1 MSFRKFGENDVI
13 ISTMLAY
20 PRSEFFVY
28 SNKVYYNNIPSQ
40 AGTRT
45 GTDKDGD
52 AFSAVDQVRMVPLGH
67 VSLYEYNIDRPD
79 TTSDDKAIPPQ
90 INPINGIDSY
100 TEGVAALGSSGDPQT
115 FVKYT
120 GRVFPWISKDS
131 AGSSFKT
138 INASGYANE
147 FQYGDVI
154 QGTYPLSASISR
166 EFIAGGVPT
175 PDEPAVGPSGSLN
188 KHYYSLKNR
197 LNFYGIRSQ
206 HYKVTSSYGNKDT
219 QDLNLIAIPSIFFGS
234 RIEPGTVS
242 LKLYWTGSLA
252 GELRDVRQNGE
263 LIQVTAGSHAP
274 NGDNSGSVAGV
285 VLYDEGYIVLTGSW
299 ALDEDA
305 ASIDGTT
312 TNPSWIRFAAGAG
325 AGGAGP
331 TTKISSYLTFK
342 GRTETQVM
350 TLFTHAK
357 RGEANFSNNPTY
369 LQYGQDK
376 IQFTSSQVYE
386 ENPEQLI
393 ANTVSSS
400 YNGYDA
406 SFKRSVYVSKIA
418 IYDESKNI
426 IGVATLA
433 NPVLKE
439 EDQDYS
445 FKLKLDI

>member
-79 TTSDDKAIPPQ
+79 TTNDDKAIPPQ
-90 INPINGIDSY
+90 INSNGIDSY

-325 AGGAGP
+325 GAGP

>member
-40 AGTRT
+40 AGTHT

-90 INPINGIDSY
+90 INSNGIDSY

-439 EDQDYS
+439 EEQDYS

>member
-28 SNKVYYNNIPSQ
+28 AGKTYYNNIPSQ
-40 AGTRT
+40 LGTAAPDGAAG
-45 GTDKDGD
+45 
-52 AFSAVDQVRMVPLGH
+52 AFSPVDQVRMTPLGA

-79 TTSDDKAIPPQ
+79 TTSDNKSIPPQ
-90 INPINGIDSY
+90 INSNGIDSY
-100 TEGVAALGSSGDPQT
+100 TEGVAALVGTGDPQT
-115 FVKYT
+115 FVKNT

-138 INASGYANE
+138 ISADGYANE
-147 FQYGDVI
+147 FKYGDVI
-154 QGTYPLSASISR
+154 QGTYPLSASVSR
-166 EFIAGGVPT
+166 EYVAGGVAT
-175 PDEPAVGPSGSLN
+175 GPSGSLN
-188 KHYYSLKNR
+188 RHYYSLKNR

-263 LIQVTAGSHAP
+263 LIQVTSGSHAP

-285 VLYDEGYIVLTGSW
+285 VLYDEGYMVLTGSW
-299 ALDEDA
+299 ALNEDT
-305 ASIDGTT
+305 IPVDGLSDQ
-312 TNPSWIRFAAGAG
+312 NPSWIRYAAGAG
-325 AGGAGP
+325 GDSESGHG
-331 TTKISSYLTFK
+331 KLSSYLTFK